1 VKWRMET
8 TSRRWT
14 ASFFLLFCLIIFHQ
28 GPAGA
33 GERRECS
40 LCGMYLD
47 QYKST
52 VHAIIFNDGTQLE
65 TCSLACA
72 AKIYAKDKAHI
83 KKILVADFLTADLI
97 NAEHAVY
104 LEGSD
109 IPGVMSYT
117 SRIAFRNKASAV
129 NFQKK
134 HGGKIV
140 TFKEALQHQLDE

>member
-1 VKWRMET
+1 MKWSMDTKTHIR
-8 TSRRWT
+8 T
-14 ASFFLLFCLIIFHQ
+14 ASFFLLFCLTIFQ
-28 GPAGA
+28 GSAGA
-33 GERRECS
+33 EERKECS

-72 AKIYAKDKAHI
+72 AKIYAKEKARI
-83 KKILVADFLTADLI
+83 KKIMVADFLTDELI
-97 NAEHAVY
+97 DAAHAVY

-117 SRIAFRNKASAV
+117 SRIAFRSRASAV

-140 TFKEALQHQLDE
+140 TFKEALQHQLEE

>member
-1 VKWRMET
+1 MKNGMNVR
-8 TSRRWT
+8 T
-14 ASFFLLFCLIIFHQ
+14 ASFIILFSFIMFQ
-28 GPAGA
+28 GPTLA

-52 VHAIIFNDGTQLE
+52 VHVIVFKDGTREE

-72 AKIYAKDKAHI
+72 AKVYAKEKARI
-83 KKILVADFLTADLI
+83 KTVLAADFLTGGIMD
-97 NAEHAVY
+97 AEHAVY

-117 SRIAFRNKASAV
+117 SRIAFRTKDDAKT
-129 NFQKK
+129 FQKK

-140 TFKEALQHQLDE
+140 TFQAALQHQLEE